1 MNKDK
6 YDRDTLSGYGKNFQE
21 SVARLMMQ
29 DRPFCDQIEEVLEL
43 EFFDSSYLRAFVEI
57 VIDYREKYGQHP
69 HFATLETEIKKGN
82 KKYDGAVNKQLRD
95 FLARI
100 RSDDVSDKQYIKDQ
114 AIDFCKKQC
123 LKKAILESAVL
134 VKKGN
139 YDSITKI
146 INDALSRGN
155 DQNFGHDWF
164 MDVDERYI
172 KQSRKPITTGWHR
185 MDEIA
190 KGGLGAKE
198 LAVVIAP
205 TGAGK
210 SMVLVHLGAQ
220 ALMLGKKVVHY
231 TLELADT
238 IVGLRYDSCLS
249 KVDLR
254 DIMDSKEIVKEKI
267 QDIPGKLIIK
277 EYPTKSASTKSIKH
291 HLEKLKKQGI
301 LPDMVIVDYADLLRP
316 VSHSAEK
323 RHDLESIYEEL
334 RGMATEFNCAFV
346 TASQTNRGGL
356 NAEVITMESISEAF
370 NKCFVADFIFSL
382 SRTPQDKQANSGRIF
397 IAKNRNGPDGL
408 VFPAAVDWSTVS
420 IDVLESRGDEEPPQL
435 TAKDQLSNLQK
446 YYTKLSG
453 SK

>member
-6 YDRDTLSGYGKNFQE
+6 DTFVGYGKVFQE
-21 SVARLMMQ
+21 SVARLMME
-29 DRPFCDQIEEVLEL
+29 DRPFCDQITEVLEL
-43 EFFDSSYLRAFVEI
+43 EFFDSAYLRAFVEI
-57 VIDYREKYGQHP
+57 ITNYREKYGQHP
-69 HFATLETEIKKGN
+69 HFATLHTEIKKGN
-82 KKYDGAVNKQLRD
+82 KNYDGAVNKQLRD
-95 FLARI
+95 FLVRI
-100 RSDDVSDKQYIKDQ
+100 QSDDVSDKAYIKDQ

-123 LKKAILESAVL
+123 LKKAILESANL
-134 VKKGN
+134 VKKGD

-146 INDALSRGN
+146 INEALSRGN

-164 MDVDERYI
+164 MDLDERYI
-172 KQSRKPITTGWHR
+172 KKSRKPITTGWQR
-185 MDEIA
+185 IDEIT
-190 KGGLGAKE
+190 KGGIGAKE

-220 ALMLGKKVVHY
+220 ALKLGKKVVHY

-238 IVGLRYDSCLS
+238 VVGIRYDSCLS
-249 KVDLR
+249 KIDLR
-254 DIMDSKEIVKEKI
+254 DIMDSKDLVKEKI
-267 QDIPGKLIIK
+267 QDVSGKLIIK
-277 EYPTKSASTKSIKH
+277 EYPTKSASTKSIKN
-291 HLEKLKKQGI
+291 HLEKLKKQNI
-301 LPDMVIVDYADLLRP
+301 LPDVVIVDYADLLRP
-316 VSHSAEK
+316 ISHGAEK
-323 RHDLESIYEEL
+323 RHDLEGIYEEL
-334 RGMATEFNCAFV
+334 RGLASEFECAFI

-382 SRTPQDKQANSGRIF
+382 SRTPQDKQANTGRVF

-435 TAKDQLSNLQK
+435 TAKEQLSNLQK

>member
-1 MNKDK
+1 MHKDK
-6 YDRDTLSGYGKNFQE
+6 DTFVGYGKKFQE
-21 SVARLMMQ
+21 SVARLMME

-57 VIDYREKYGQHP
+57 ILDHRKKYNQHP
-69 HFATLETEIKKGN
+69 HFVTLHTEIKKGSS
-82 KKYDGAVNKQLRD
+82 KYDGAVSKQLRD
-95 FLARI
+95 FAVRI
-100 RSDDVSDKQYIKDQ
+100 QTEDINDKQYIKDQ

-123 LKKAILESAVL
+123 LKKAILESANL

-146 INDALSRGN
+146 INEALSRGN

-164 MDVDERYI
+164 MDIDNRYV
-172 KQSRKPITTGWHR
+172 KQSRKPITTGWQR
-185 MDEIA
+185 IDEIT
-190 KGGLGAKE
+190 KGGIGAKE

-220 ALMLGKKVVHY
+220 ALKLGKKVVHY

-238 IVGLRYDSCLS
+238 VVGLRYDSCLS

-267 QDIPGKLIIK
+267 EDISGKLIIK
-277 EYPTKSASTKSIKH
+277 EYPTKSASTKSLKN
-291 HLEKLKKQGI
+291 HLEKLKKQNI
-301 LPDMVIVDYADLLRP
+301 LPDVVIVDYADLLRP
-316 VSHSAEK
+316 VSSGAEK

-334 RGMATEFNCAFV
+334 RGMATEFECAFI

-420 IDVLESRGDEEPPQL
+420 IDVLERRGDEEPPQL
-435 TAKDQLSNLQK
+435 TAKEQLSNLQK

>member
-1 MNKDK
+1 MHKDK
-6 YDRDTLSGYGKNFQE
+6 DTFVGYGKSFQE
-21 SVARLMMQ
+21 SVARLMME

-43 EFFDSSYLRAFVEI
+43 EFFDSAYLRAFVEI
-57 VIDYREKYGQHP
+57 ILDYREKYNQHP
-69 HFATLETEIKKGN
+69 HFVTLHTEIKKGSQ
-82 KKYDGAVNKQLRD
+82 KYDGAVSKQLRD
-95 FLARI
+95 FVVRI
-100 RSDDVSDKQYIKDQ
+100 QTEDINDKDYIKDQ

-123 LKKAILESAVL
+123 LKKAILESANL
-134 VKKGN
+134 VKKGD

-146 INDALSRGN
+146 INEALTRGN

-164 MDVDERYI
+164 MDIDHRYI
-172 KQSRKPITTGWHR
+172 KQSRKPITTGWQR
-185 MDEIA
+185 IDEIT
-190 KGGLGAKE
+190 KGGIGAKE

-210 SMVLVHLGAQ
+210 SMVLVHLGCQ
-220 ALMLGKKVVHY
+220 ALALGKKVVHY

-238 IVGLRYDSCLS
+238 VVGLRYDSCLS

-254 DIMDSKEIVKEKI
+254 DIMDSKEIVKERI
-267 QDIPGKLIIK
+267 QDVSGKLIIK
-277 EYPTKSASTKSIKH
+277 EYPTKSASTKSLKN
-291 HLEKLKKQGI
+291 HLEKLRKQNI
-301 LPDMVIVDYADLLRP
+301 LPDVVIVDYADLLRP
-316 VSHSAEK
+316 VSSTAEK
-323 RHDLESIYEEL
+323 RHDLEGIYEEL
-334 RGMATEFNCAFV
+334 RGMATEFECAFV

-408 VFPAAVDWSTVS
+408 VFPAAVDWATVS
-420 IDVLESRGDEEPPQL
+420 IDVLERRGDEEPPQL
-435 TAKDQLSNLQK
+435 TPKEQLSNLQK

>member
-1 MNKDK
+1 MHKDK
-6 YDRDTLSGYGKNFQE
+6 DTFVGYGKSFQE
-21 SVARLMMQ
+21 SVARLMME

-43 EFFDSSYLRAFVEI
+43 EFFDSAYLRAFVEI
-57 VIDYREKYGQHP
+57 ILDYREKYNQHP
-69 HFATLETEIKKGN
+69 HFVTLHTEIKKGS
-82 KKYDGAVNKQLRD
+82 KKHDGAVNKQLRD
-95 FLARI
+95 FVVRI
-100 RSDDVSDKQYIKDQ
+100 QTEDVNDKDYIKDQ

-123 LKKAILESAVL
+123 LKKAILESANL
-134 VKKGN
+134 VKKGD

-146 INDALSRGN
+146 INEALTRGN

-164 MDVDERYI
+164 MDIDHRYV
-172 KQSRKPITTGWHR
+172 KQSRKPITTGWQR
-185 MDEIA
+185 IDEIT
-190 KGGLGAKE
+190 KGGIGAKE

-220 ALMLGKKVVHY
+220 ALKLGKKVVHY

-238 IVGLRYDSCLS
+238 VVGIRYDSCLA
-249 KVDLR
+249 KIDLR
-254 DIMDSKEIVKEKI
+254 EIMDSKEIVKERI
-267 QDIPGKLIIK
+267 DDIPGKLIIK
-277 EYPTKSASTKSIKH
+277 EYPTKSASTKSLKN
-291 HLEKLKKQGI
+291 HLEKLRKQNI
-301 LPDMVIVDYADLLRP
+301 LPDVVIVDYADLLRP
-316 VSHSAEK
+316 VSSTSEK
-323 RHDLESIYEEL
+323 RHDLEGIYEEL
-334 RGMATEFNCAFV
+334 RGMATEFECAFL

-408 VFPAAVDWSTVS
+408 VFPAAVDWATVS
-420 IDVLESRGDEEPPQL
+420 IDVLERRGDEEPPKL
-435 TAKDQLSNLQK
+435 TPKEQLSNLQK

>member
-6 YDRDTLSGYGKNFQE
+6 DTFVGYGKKFQE
-21 SVARLMMQ
+21 SVAILMME
-29 DRPFCDQIEEVLEL
+29 DRPFCDQIEEILEID
-43 EFFDSSYLRAFVEI
+43 FFDSSYLRGFVEM
-57 VIDYREKYGQHP
+57 VLQYRKDYNQHP
-69 HFATLETEIKKGN
+69 HLVTIETEIKKGTRF
-82 KKYDGAVNKQLRD
+82 DGATNKLLINFVN
-95 FLARI
+95 RI
-100 RSDDVSDKQYIKDQ
+100 KTEDVVDRQYVKDQ
-114 AIDFCKKQC
+114 AVDFCKKQC
-123 LKKAILESAVL
+123 LKKAILESATL
-134 VKKGN
+134 VKKGQ

-146 INDALSRGN
+146 INEALSKGN

-164 MDVDERYI
+164 MDLDQRYV
-172 KQSRKPITTGWHR
+172 KKSRKPITTGWQR
-185 MDEIA
+185 IDEIT
-190 KGGLGAKE
+190 KGGVGAKE

-220 ALMLGKKVVHY
+220 ALKLGKKVVHY

-238 IVGLRYDSCLS
+238 VVGIRYDSCLA

-254 DIMDSKEIVKEKI
+254 DIMDSKEIVKERI
-267 QDIPGKLIIK
+267 QDVSGKLIIK
-277 EYPTKSASTKSIKH
+277 EYPTKSASTKSLKN
-291 HLEKLKKQGI
+291 HLEKLRKQNI
-301 LPDMVIVDYADLLRP
+301 MPDVVIVDYADLLRP
-316 VSHSAEK
+316 VSHGAEK
-323 RHDLESIYEEL
+323 RHDLEGIYEEL
-334 RGMATEFNCAFV
+334 RGMATEFNCAFI

-408 VFPAAVDWSTVS
+408 VFPAAVDWATVS
-420 IDVLESRGDEEPPQL
+420 IDVLERRGDEEPPQL

>member
-1 MNKDK
+1 MSNNKD
-6 YDRDTLSGYGKNFQE
+6 TFVAYGKRFQE
-21 SVARLMMQ
+21 KVVQLMLE

-43 EFFDSSYLRAFVEI
+43 EFFDSTYVRALAEI
-57 VIDYREKYGQHP
+57 ILDYRDKYGQHP
-69 HFATLETEIKKGN
+69 HFTTIHTEVKKGN

-95 FLARI
+95 FLVKI
-100 RSDDVSDKQYIKDQ
+100 KSEEINDKQYVKDQ
-114 AIDFCKKQC
+114 SVDFCKKQC
-123 LKKAILESAVL
+123 LKAAILKSAEI
-134 VKKGN
+134 VKRGD

-146 INDALSRGN
+146 INEALSKGN

-164 MDVDERYI
+164 VDIDHRYV
-172 KQSRKPITTGWHR
+172 KKSRKPITTGWQR
-185 MDEIA
+185 IDDIT
-190 KGGLGAKE
+190 KGGVGAKE

-210 SMVLVHLGAQ
+210 SMVLVHLGCE
-220 ALMLGKKVVHY
+220 ALKLGKKVIHY

-238 IVGLRYDSCLS
+238 VVGLRYDSCLT

-254 DIMDSKEIVKEKI
+254 DIMDCKEIVKEKI
-267 QDIPGKLIIK
+267 NEDWGKLIIK
-277 EYPTKSASTKSIKH
+277 EYPTKSASTKSIKN
-291 HLEKLKKQGI
+291 HLEKLKKQNI
-301 LPDMVIVDYADLLRP
+301 LPDVVIVDYADLLRP
-316 VSHSAEK
+316 ISHGAEK

-334 RGMATEFNCAFV
+334 RGMATEFNCAFI

-408 VFPAAVDWSTVS
+408 VFPAAVDWATVS
-420 IDVLESRGDEEPPQL
+420 IDVLERRGDEEPPQL
-435 TAKDQLSNLQK
+435 TPKEQLSNLQK

>member
-6 YDRDTLSGYGKNFQE
+6 DTFVGYGKAFQE
-21 SVARLMMQ
+21 SVARLMME
-29 DRPFCDQIEEVLEL
+29 DRPFCDQITEVLEL
-43 EFFDSSYLRAFVEI
+43 EFFDSAYLRAFIEI
-57 VIDYREKYGQHP
+57 ITNYRDKYGQHP
-69 HFATLETEIKKGN
+69 HFATLHTEIKKGN
-82 KKYDGAVNKQLRD
+82 KNYDGAVNKQLRD
-95 FLARI
+95 FLVRI
-100 RSDDVSDKQYIKDQ
+100 QSDSVADKEYIKDQ

-123 LKKAILESAVL
+123 LKKAILESANL

-146 INDALSRGN
+146 INEALSKGN

-164 MDVDERYI
+164 MDIDNRYV
-172 KQSRKPITTGWHR
+172 KKSRKPITTGWQR
-185 MDEIA
+185 IDEIT
-190 KGGLGAKE
+190 KGGIGAKE

-220 ALMLGKKVVHY
+220 ALKLGKKVVHY

-238 IVGLRYDSCLS
+238 VVGIRYDSCLA
-249 KVDLR
+249 KIDLR
-254 DIMDSKEIVKEKI
+254 DIMDSKDIVKEKI
-267 QDIPGKLIIK
+267 QDVSGKLIIK
-277 EYPTKSASTKSIKH
+277 EYPTKSASTKSIKN
-291 HLEKLKKQGI
+291 HLEKLKKQNI
-301 LPDMVIVDYADLLRP
+301 LPDVVIVDYADLLRP
-316 VSHSAEK
+316 ISHGAEK
-323 RHDLESIYEEL
+323 RHDLEGIYEEL
-334 RGMATEFNCAFV
+334 RGLASEFECAFI

-382 SRTPQDKQANSGRIF
+382 SRTPQDKQANTGRVF

-435 TAKDQLSNLQK
+435 TAKEQLSNLQK